1 MNRRFLSISLISFL
15 LISCGGGGG
24 SAQAPDPVATVSLSS
39 NNSEVEIGS
48 PVMLSWSS
56 TNAQTCLASGNWSGT
71 KAVSGSEEIIINQ
84 SGMNSFNLTCSGES
98 SSGSASVVV
107 NGVIP
112 RIDITNDIFSNRS
125 SDCADYDENY
135 RSSVRDLTR
144 VIDFEGYLDIEAS
157 EEYCDI
163 YSDNIPNHDFNDSSA
178 NFAHNAIEV
187 ERVFRV
193 KRFPEQASQNTEI
206 RRNTWDALMLNG
218 VVVDLKSAGC
228 YSPSSPNANADGNI
242 AAGCGQS
249 AQWNLVP
256 LEYTSMFGVDL
267 HNAHVQGDGTY
278 HYHGNPNAMF
288 DDNPSG
294 DGSPFIG
301 FAADGFPI
309 YGSYILDDTTGLYRK
324 VISGYSL
331 KEGSRGT
338 QSNTNP
344 GGAYTGIYEED
355 WEWADAGD
363 LDECNGMTY
372 KGQYGYYVT
381 NSYPYIINCFK
392 GTIDSSFSK

>member
-1 MNRRFLSISLISFL
+1 MNRRLLSISLISFL

-24 SAQAPDPVATVSLSS
+24 SAPAPDPAATVSLSA

-56 TNAQTCLASGNWSGT
+56 TNAQTCLASGNWSGA

-98 SSGSASVVV
+98 SSSNASVVV

-309 YGSYILDDTTGLYRK
+309 YGTYILDDTTGLYRK

-355 WEWADAGD
+355 WEWTDAGD

-381 NSYPYIINCFK
+381 DRYPYIINCFK

>member
-1 MNRRFLSISLISFL
+1 MKIRFLSISLISFL

-24 SAQAPDPVATVSLSS
+24 SAQAPDPVATVSLSA

-56 TNAQTCLASGNWSGT
+56 TNAQSCLASGNWSGT
-71 KAVSGSEEIIINQ
+71 KAVSGSEEIIVNQ

-178 NFAHNAIEV
+178 SFAHNAIEV
-187 ERVFRV
+187 ERVFNSDFDIRNFHDWSFLLI
-193 KRFPEQASQNTEI
+193 RFSCI
-206 RRNTWDALMLNG
+206 L
-218 VVVDLKSAGC
+218 
-228 YSPSSPNANADGNI
+228 
-242 AAGCGQS
+242 
-249 AQWNLVP
+249 
-256 LEYTSMFGVDL
+256 
-267 HNAHVQGDGTY
+267 
-278 HYHGNPNAMF
+278 
-288 DDNPSG
+288 
-294 DGSPFIG
+294 FI
-301 FAADGFPI
+301 
-309 YGSYILDDTTGLYRK
+309 L
-324 VISGYSL
+324 
-331 KEGSRGT
+331 
-338 QSNTNP
+338 
-344 GGAYTGIYEED
+344 
-355 WEWADAGD
+355 
-363 LDECNGMTY
+363 
-372 KGQYGYYVT
+372 
-381 NSYPYIINCFK
+381 
-392 GTIDSSFSK
+392 